1 MKDSRT
7 GPLAWFAGHHVA
19 SNLLMVF
26 ILLSGALSLM
36 RMKIEVFPELDTD
49 MVTVSVPYRGASPAE
64 VEEGVCIRVEEA
76 IASVE
81 GIKRIRAVASEGIGT
96 VLAELEEDADDR
108 KVLDDIKSAVDRI
121 VTFPVETEKPVVA
134 EGDTRRRVITLVLSG
149 EASEKTLKVLAE
161 RVRDE
166 LTALD
171 AISQVEVAGTRR
183 YEISIEVSEEA
194 LRRYGLSFQQVANA
208 VRGAS
213 LDLPG
218 GSVKTQGGEILLRT
232 KGQKY
237 RGEEF
242 EDIVVITHGDGTRV
256 LLKDVATVVD
266 AFEDTDTASRFD
278 GKPAA
283 LVMVFRVGDE
293 GALQVADAVK
303 SYIERLQPSLPAGV
317 TVSTWDDDSII
328 LRQRIG
334 LLLRNA
340 GIGLILVFL
349 CLALFLDIRLAF
361 WTTMGIPI
369 SFLGGLWLL
378 PMFGVS
384 INMISL
390 FAFIVSLGI
399 VVDDAIVVGENV
411 YAYLQKGMK
420 PLDAAIRGVRDM
432 AVPVTFAILTT
443 VAAFLPLL
451 YVSGMMGKI
460 MGQIPLVVIAV
471 LMVSLVEAL
480 IILPAHLSSTGA
492 GWIKRLLR
500 PLDPVFEVIERV
512 QARVQRG
519 LEWVIRVPY
528 RQTLEIALQW
538 RYLTMAIAVA
548 LLLMIFG
555 MIGGGLI
562 KFSLMP
568 KVDADKMVAKLTM
581 PQGTPVRQ
589 TEAILA
595 RIEAAAFELAREVD
609 GQSPD
614 GAPSVLKHVSTTVG
628 QHPSSQGHGPTAT
641 NTSTS
646 GDASHL
652 GEVTVELLGSE
663 ERMVGSVPLANR
675 WRELVGEEG
684 GVVSLSF
691 SASSFTAGEA
701 LSVQLAHRD
710 FETLLEA
717 VDQLESIVAEY
728 PGVGDI
734 ANSFLPGKKELKLGL
749 TNEGRSLGLNLADL
763 ARQVRQGFYGEEV
776 QRIQRGRDDIRV
788 MVRYPASERRS
799 LGDIEAMRIRLPD
812 GSEVPFTT
820 VATVEEGRGY
830 ATINRTDR
838 RRVVTITADVDD
850 TVANANEIN
859 MDLRTSVLP
868 RMVHD
873 FPGLTFDFEGEQR
886 AQKESLGSLKLNF
899 VIAQFAIF
907 ALLAI
912 PFRSYTQPLIVM
924 SAIPFGLVGGVFG
937 HIIMGLGL
945 SMLSL
950 FGMVALTGVVVND
963 SLIMIDLINRERAE
977 GFSVDQAIRDAGARR
992 FRPILLTTLTTF
1004 LGLSPMIF
1012 ESSMQAQFLIPMA
1025 VSLGFGVLFA
1035 TAITLILVPTE
1046 YRILEDIKGW
1056 IGDTE
1061 EDVRVSR
1068 QVKEAS

>member
-1 MKDSRT
+1 
-7 GPLAWFAGHHVA
+7 
-19 SNLLMVF
+19 
-26 ILLSGALSLM
+26 
-36 RMKIEVFPELDTD
+36 
-49 MVTVSVPYRGASPAE
+49 
-64 VEEGVCIRVEEA
+64 
-76 IASVE
+76 
-81 GIKRIRAVASEGIGT
+81 
-96 VLAELEEDADDR
+96 
-108 KVLDDIKSAVDRI
+108 
-121 VTFPVETEKPVVA
+121 
-134 EGDTRRRVITLVLSG
+134 
-149 EASEKTLKVLAE
+149 
-161 RVRDE
+161 
-166 LTALD
+166 
-171 AISQVEVAGTRR
+171 
-183 YEISIEVSEEA
+183 
-194 LRRYGLSFQQVANA
+194 
-208 VRGAS
+208 
-213 LDLPG
+213 
-218 GSVKTQGGEILLRT
+218 
-232 KGQKY
+232 
-237 RGEEF
+237 
-242 EDIVVITHGDGTRV
+242 V
-256 LLKDVATVVD
+256 LLADVATVVD

-278 GKPAA
+278 GKPSA

-303 SYIERLQPSLPAGV
+303 SYIERFEPSLPAGV
-317 TVSTWDDDSII
+317 TLSTWNDDSII

-420 PLDAAIRGVRDM
+420 PLDAAIRGVREM
-432 AVPVTFAILTT
+432 TVPVTFAILTT

-480 IILPAHLSSTGA
+480 IILPAHLGSSGA

-500 PLDPVFEVIERV
+500 PLDPVFAAIERV
-512 QARVQRG
+512 QAVVQRG

-548 LLLMIFG
+548 MLLMVFG

-568 KVDADKMVAKLTM
+568 KVDADNMVAKLTM

-589 TEAILA
+589 TKAVLA
-595 RIEAAAFELAREVD
+595 RVEAAAFELAREVD

-614 GAPSVLKHVSTTVG
+614 GAPSVLKHISTTVG
-628 QHPSSQGHGPTAT
+628 QHPSARGHGPTAS

-652 GEVTVELLGSE
+652 GEINVELLGSE
-663 ERMVGSVPLANR
+663 ERTIGSVVLANR
-675 WRELVGEEG
+675 WRELVGEVG

-691 SASSFTAGEA
+691 SASSFTAGDA

-710 FETLLEA
+710 FQTLLKA

-812 GSEVPFTT
+812 GAEVPFTT

-830 ATINRTDR
+830 AVINRTDR

-859 MDLRTSVLP
+859 MDLRKSVLP

-873 FPGLTFDFEGEQR
+873 FPGLAYDFEGEQR
-886 AQKESLGSLKLNF
+886 AQKESLGSLKINF

-912 PFRSYTQPLIVM
+912 PFRSYSQPLIVM
-924 SAIPFGLVGGVFG
+924 SAIPFGLVGGVLG

-963 SLIMIDLINRERAE
+963 SLIMIDLINRERAA
-977 GFSVDQAIRDAGARR
+977 GISVDQAIRDSGARR

-1012 ESSMQAQFLIPMA
+1012 ETSMQAQFLIPMA

-1035 TAITLILVPTE
+1035 TAITLILIPTE

-1056 IGDTE
+1056 IGSTE